1 MIQILYTQ
9 YRSMLSEPAW
19 DRYFLKM
26 PQSVRDRI
34 SRYRRWE
41 DRQAGL
47 FGKLLLGEGL
57 MRQGYADGQLR
68 HLVWEAAGRPFLDLR
83 MDFNISHSGEYVVCA
98 LSPSGR
104 VGIDIEE
111 IRPIEIAD
119 FKAQMT
125 CGQWEAMTAS
135 ENRLTTFYSLW
146 TQKEAVAKADG
157 RGIGF
162 LPDEIVVM
170 EGKAILGDA
179 IWEVKEVRIAEG
191 YCCHLATSILNQEI
205 YIEQIRYG

>member
-1 MIQILYTQ
+1 
-9 YRSMLSEPAW
+9 MLSKPAW
-19 DRYFLKM
+19 DRYLMKV

-47 FGKLLLGEGL
+47 FGKLLLREGL
-57 MRQGYADGQLR
+57 MRWGYPDGHLR
-68 HLVWEAAGRPFLDLR
+68 HLVWDAAVRPFLDLR

-98 LSPSGR
+98 LCPSGR

-119 FKAQMT
+119 FKAHMARD
-125 CGQWEAMTAS
+125 QWEAIAAS
-135 ENRLTTFYSLW
+135 ENRLTTFFSLW

-157 RGIGF
+157 RGIE
-162 LPDEIVVM
+162 LPLEEIVITQC
-170 EGKAILGDA
+170 KAILGEN
-179 IWEVKEVRIAEG
+179 IWRVRDVRIAEG
-191 YCCHLATSILNQEI
+191 YFCHLATNMLNQEVS
-205 YIEQIRYG
+205 IEQIHYG